1 MEAVNVTPLE
11 PIMKLVDSVRIR
23 DPGTALIEGSLRGS
37 LWPSLWDV
45 STSFVAPRLSATDG
59 GTEIWANGLLT
70 RFEASSR
77 FLATYC
83 GITMVAA
90 LISCSTLLQ

>member
-1 MEAVNVTPLE
+1 MEAVNVPPLE

-23 DPGTALIEGSLRGS
+23 DPGTALVEGSLRGS

-59 GTEIWANGLLT
+59 GIEIWANGLLT

-77 FLATYC
+77 FSATYC